1 MRVLAVLGDG
11 GHSAEM
17 IRLLELLGDAYE
29 YSYLLSTADAITA
42 KKLPW
47 PGPIY
52 RTPEPLGK
60 HAGQRRWLYALWASA
75 QQLGVLLRAR
85 PRVIITSG
93 ANIAVPVSLLGRLC
107 GVKIVF
113 IETGSRVRTLS
124 ATGKLM
130 YRIAHLFLVQWEPL
144 LRDYPRAIYAG
155 RLL

>member
-1 MRVLAVLGDG
+1 MKVLAVLGDG

-17 IRLLELLGDAYE
+17 IRLLELLGSGYAF
-29 YSYLLSTADAITA
+29 SYLLSTVDAITES
-42 KKLPW
+42 KLPW
-47 PGPIY
+47 PGPVY
-52 RTPEPLGK
+52 RVPEPLGK
-60 HAGQRRWLYALWASA
+60 HAGQRRWPYALWASV
-75 QQLGVLLRAR
+75 QQFGVLARVR

-93 ANIAVPVSLLGRLC
+93 ANIAVPVSLFGRLC

-124 ATGKLM
+124 ATGKFM

-144 LRDYPRAIYAG
+144 LRDCPRAVYAG